1 MLNVRAIFMSL
12 ISNGGMSVMVVSL
25 PPRFEPRLTL
35 APAPP
40 SASRGPCR
48 RLSLPFSCAQIIMTG
63 MGRTLVDEMVKVV
76 SDNHGTAPPCRD
88 PKCVDLYTTG
98 APGAYPTARRGAA
111 FQSRC
116 SHGGGR
122 MDSLPQ
128 EYVEGMP

>member
-1 MLNVRAIFMSL
+1 MKML
-12 ISNGGMSVMVVSL
+12 SVVFFGLEVSL
-25 PPRFEPRLTL
+25 PPRFEPRLAL

-48 RLSLPFSCAQIIMTG
+48 RLSLPFSCAQIILTG
-63 MGRTLVDEMVKVV
+63 MGGTLVDEMVKVV

-98 APGAYPTARRGAA
+98 APGAITTARRGAA
-111 FQSRC
+111 FQPGC
-116 SHGGGR
+116 SHGGGWNHCR
-122 MDSLPQ
+122 RYAQ